1 MRYLILFLLGTVVIY
16 VGFLISFT
24 GPEFALTAQPVYS
37 AVLSAFA
44 LLAAL
49 LVGLPTRYAGIARL
63 WHHTALGVSIALLAI
78 ILGWIAIV
86 AALTTAQRATVD
98 NAILGLSGLLA
109 IDFAILHWPNPK
121 GLTNRSS

>member
-1 MRYLILFLLGTVVIY
+1 MRYLILFLIF
-16 VGFLISFT
+16 VGFLVSFT
-24 GPEFALTAQPVYS
+24 GSEFTLTAQPVYS

-49 LVGLPTRYAGIARL
+49 LVGLPTRCAAVARL
-63 WHHTALGVSIALLAI
+63 WHHSALGVSIALLAI

-86 AALTTAQRATVD
+86 AALTAAQRATVG
-98 NAILGLSGLLA
+98 NAVLGLSGLLA

-121 GLTNRSS
+121 GLTTS